1 MGIFQQKIEFA
12 SLGKKGHFTLF
23 EQILAMLDGKMQEP
37 NSFGWYHLLCL
48 AIVVALCALIICK
61 RKSFT
66 PQRIRLNIG
75 IAALLL
81 ILFEVYK
88 QLNFSY
94 NAESDRWGYQWYAFP
109 FQFCSTPMYIGLL
122 AGLTKKGKFH
132 ESLCAYLA
140 TYAIFA
146 GTAVMV
152 YPGNVFIETIGI
164 NIQTMICHGSMIT
177 IGIYLYAT
185 GYVKLSHKTIL
196 KAIPVFAVTLGM
208 ALIMNE
214 VMYHSGWLNGEEFNM
229 FYISPYFENFLPI
242 YSDVHKAVPAPW
254 NILIYSVGFTALAYL
269 MLLIAMGIGKL
280 FSKMPRKAAV

>member
-1 MGIFQQKIEFA
+1 MNFWQ
-12 SLGKKGHFTLF
+12 S
-23 EQILAMLDGKMQEP
+23 ILAFLDAEMEVP
-37 NSFGWYHLLCL
+37 VSFGLFHLIWFALSFL
-48 AIVVALCALIICK
+48 VLIPLLRFPKQQSEQHIRRVVLVTAIIVII
-61 RKSFT
+61 
-66 PQRIRLNIG
+66 L
-75 IAALLL
+75 
-81 ILFEVYK
+81 EVYK
-88 QLNFSY
+88 QLIYSFKEANDF
-94 NAESDRWGYQWYAFP
+94 AFDYQWYAFP

-254 NILIYSVGFTALAYL
+254 NILIYIVGFTALAYL

>member
-1 MGIFQQKIEFA
+1 MEFWRKVLA
-12 SLGKKGHFTLF
+12 ILDTSMTRPTGYGWFHLLFWALTIGTAVLLCVLYKKGVIKNVRRVVLITAITVIVL
-23 EQILAMLDGKMQEP
+23 EIYKMINFGFDYESEKITY
-37 NSFGWYHLLCL
+37 SFPWS
-48 AIVVALCALIICK
+48 
-61 RKSFT
+61 SF
-66 PQRIRLNIG
+66 P
-75 IAALLL
+75 
-81 ILFEVYK
+81 
-88 QLNFSY
+88 
-94 NAESDRWGYQWYAFP
+94 W
-109 FQFCSTPMYIGLL
+109 QFCSTPMLIGLI
-122 AGLTKKGKFH
+122 AGLTRGKFH
-132 ESLCAYLA
+132 SFLCSFLA
-140 TYAIFA
+140 TFAVFA

-152 YPGNVFIETIGI
+152 YPGDVFIETIGI

-254 NILIYSVGFTALAYL
+254 NILIYIVGFTALAYL